1 MTAVGDAS
9 KDDLVLA
16 AVAALG
22 GESQDVNERDAFLAC
37 WHAFPNTMR
46 WVDTALPN
54 PETFT
59 ASLRRLEQRG
69 YLRRIGKQQRATG
82 RRSTSSRRRT
92 IIDPGRSGVVK
103 ARIVEG
109 GLSQAG
115 VSSEL
120 VAEVVRLVP
129 DAERIRTF
137 SDAALVAL
145 CVSLREDGGRQLDE
159 GSLVE
164 LAFHKFPSRFS
175 FTPRPEFPDTSRIHK
190 GIEEAVSDGLLDRSL
205 VLTGAGRRSVAEWG
219 EQLRLGLDRSTA
231 HASGDLKFAARIE
244 ASPGY
249 TAFADSGTLV
259 RTKPDELFRM
269 LRVPPTTNPK
279 PVADVLRTRLLA
291 LARIDKGEV
300 GAYLLE
306 VARRH
311 NIDVAALID
320 ADDTTPNPSEVAI
333 HD

>member
-1 MTAVGDAS
+1 VTTVEEAS

-22 GESQDVNERDAFLAC
+22 GESQEVNERDAFLAC

-69 YLRRIGKQQRATG
+69 YIRRVGKQQRATG
-82 RRSTSSRRRT
+82 RRSSSRRRT
-92 IIDPGRSGVVK
+92 IVDPGRSGVVK

-109 GLSQAG
+109 GLEKAG
-115 VSSEL
+115 VSPEL
-120 VAEVVRLVP
+120 VAEVASLVP
-129 DAERIRTF
+129 DADRIRSL

-145 CVSLREDGGRQLDE
+145 CVGLREQSGRHLDE
-159 GSLVE
+159 GALVE

-175 FTPRPEFPDTSRIHK
+175 FGPRPEFPDTSRIHR
-190 GIEEAVSDGLLDRSL
+190 GMEDAERDGLLNTD
-205 VLTGAGRRSVAEWG
+205 LTLTAHGRKRVTEWG

-231 HASGDLKFAARIE
+231 HASGDLKFASRIE
-244 ASPGY
+244 QSPGY
-249 TAFADSGTLV
+249 VAYSDSGTLV

-269 LRVPPTTNPK
+269 LRVPPTTDPR
-279 PVADVLRTRLLA
+279 PVADVLRTRLRA
-291 LARIDKGEV
+291 LARIDKAEV
-300 GAYLLE
+300 GTYLLE

-311 NIDVAALID
+311 NADVAALID
-320 ADDTTPNPSEVAI
+320 SETADPNATQVVAR
-333 HD
+333 

>member
-1 MTAVGDAS
+1 VTSVGDAS

-69 YLRRIGKQQRATG
+69 YLRRVGKQQRATG
-82 RRSTSSRRRT
+82 RRSAARRRT
-92 IIDPGRSGVVK
+92 VIDPGRSGVVK

-109 GLSQAG
+109 GLQLAG
-115 VSSEL
+115 VSPEL
-120 VAEVVRLVP
+120 VADVARLVP
-129 DAERIRTF
+129 DAERIHSF

-145 CVSLREDGGRQLDE
+145 CVGLREDGGRQLDE

-190 GIEEAVSDGLLDRSL
+190 GLEEAMSDGLLDPGL
-205 VLTGAGRRSVAEWG
+205 ALTSGGRQRVAEWG

-249 TAFADSGTLV
+249 TAFAESHTLV

-279 PVADVLRTRLLA
+279 PVADVLRARLRA
-291 LARIDKGEV
+291 LARIDKAEV
-300 GAYLLE
+300 GTYLLE

-311 NIDVAALID
+311 NEDVAALID
-320 ADDTTPNPSEVAI
+320 ADAATPNPTEVAI
-333 HD
+333 HE

>member
-1 MTAVGDAS
+1 VTTVQEAS

-22 GESQDVNERDAFLAC
+22 GENHDVNERDAFLAC

-69 YLRRIGKQQRATG
+69 YIRRVGKQQRSTG
-82 RRSTSSRRRT
+82 RRSSSRRRT
-92 IIDPGRSGVVK
+92 IVDPSRSGVVK

-109 GLSQAG
+109 GLDTAG
-115 VSSEL
+115 VSPEL
-120 VAEVVRLVP
+120 VAEVARLVP
-129 DAERIRTF
+129 DADSIGSL

-145 CVSLREDGGRQLDE
+145 CVGLREEDGRHLDE
-159 GSLVE
+159 GALVE

-175 FTPRPEFPDTSRIHK
+175 FGPRPEFPDTYRIHR
-190 GIEEAVSDGLLDRSL
+190 GIEDAARDGLLNSDL
-205 VLTGAGRRSVAEWG
+205 ALTADGRTRAAKWG
-219 EQLRLGLDRSTA
+219 EQLQLGLDRSTA

-244 ASPGY
+244 QSPAY
-249 TAFADSGTLV
+249 VAYSESGTLV

-279 PVADVLRTRLLA
+279 PVADVLRSRLRA
-291 LARIDKGEV
+291 LTRIDKAQV
-300 GAYLLE
+300 GTYLLE

-311 NIDVAALID
+311 NADVAALID
-320 ADDTTPNPSEVAI
+320 AEAAESTRTQLVPDD
-333 HD
+333 

>member
-1 MTAVGDAS
+1 MTTVQEAS

-22 GESQDVNERDAFLAC
+22 GENQDVNERDAFLAC

-69 YLRRIGKQQRATG
+69 YIRRVGKQQRSVA
-82 RRSTSSRRRT
+82 RRSSSRRRT
-92 IIDPGRSGVVK
+92 IVDAGRSGVVK

-109 GLSQAG
+109 GLDRAG
-115 VSSEL
+115 VSPDL
-120 VAEVVRLVP
+120 VAEVARLVP
-129 DAERIRTF
+129 DADSIRSL

-145 CVSLREDGGRQLDE
+145 CVGLREDSGRHLDE
-159 GSLVE
+159 GALVE

-175 FTPRPEFPDTSRIHK
+175 FVPRPEFPDTYRIRR
-190 GIEEAVSDGLLDRSL
+190 GIEDAERDGLLSAE
-205 VLTGAGRRSVAEWG
+205 LTLTADGRQRVAEWG

-244 ASPGY
+244 RSPGY
-249 TAFADSGTLV
+249 VAYSESGTLV
-259 RTKPDELFRM
+259 KTKPDELFRM

-279 PVADVLRTRLLA
+279 PVADVLRARLRA
-291 LARIDKGEV
+291 LARLDKAEV
-300 GAYLLE
+300 GTYLLE

-311 NIDVAALID
+311 NTDVAGLID
-320 ADDTTPNPSEVAI
+320 AESAESTPTEVAAQ
-333 HD
+333 

>member
-1 MTAVGDAS
+1 
-9 KDDLVLA
+9 
-16 AVAALG
+16 
-22 GESQDVNERDAFLAC
+22 
-37 WHAFPNTMR
+37 MR

-69 YLRRIGKQQRATG
+69 YLRRIGKQKRAVG
-82 RRSTSSRRRT
+82 RRSAPARRRT
-92 IIDPGRSGVVK
+92 IVDPARSGVVK

-109 GLSQAG
+109 GLEQAG
-115 VSSEL
+115 VGRDL
-120 VAEVVRLVP
+120 VEEVARLVP
-129 DAERIRTF
+129 DANRIRNF
-137 SDAALVAL
+137 SDAALVTL
-145 CVSLREDGGRQLDE
+145 CVGLREDGGRQLDE

-175 FTPRPEFPDTSRIHK
+175 FPPRPEFPDTSRIHS
-190 GIEEAVSDGLLDRSL
+190 GIQDAIGDGLLDADLALSSN
-205 VLTGAGRRSVAEWG
+205 GRRGVAEWSD
-219 EQLRLGLDRSTA
+219 QLRLGLDRSTA

-249 TAFADSGTLV
+249 VAYAESQTLV

-279 PVADVLRTRLLA
+279 PVADVLRARLRA

-300 GAYLLE
+300 GSYLVE

-311 NIDVAALID
+311 NSDVAALID
-320 ADDTTPNPSEVAI
+320 ADVATSTTEEGA
-333 HD
+333 DQ

>member
-1 MTAVGDAS
+1 VTTVQEAS

-22 GESQDVNERDAFLAC
+22 GENQDVNERDAFLAC

-69 YLRRIGKQQRATG
+69 YIRRVGKQQRSVA
-82 RRSTSSRRRT
+82 RRSSSRRRT
-92 IIDPGRSGVVK
+92 IVDAGRSGVVK

-109 GLSQAG
+109 GLDRAG
-115 VSSEL
+115 VSPDL
-120 VAEVVRLVP
+120 VAEVARLVP
-129 DAERIRTF
+129 DADSIRSL

-145 CVSLREDGGRQLDE
+145 CVGLREDSGRHLDE
-159 GSLVE
+159 GALVE

-175 FTPRPEFPDTSRIHK
+175 FVPRPEFPDTYRIRR
-190 GIEEAVSDGLLDRSL
+190 GIEDAERDGLLSAE
-205 VLTGAGRRSVAEWG
+205 LTLTADGRQRVAEWG

-244 ASPGY
+244 RSPGY
-249 TAFADSGTLV
+249 VAYSESGTLV
-259 RTKPDELFRM
+259 KTKPDELFRM

-279 PVADVLRTRLLA
+279 PVADVLRARLRA
-291 LARIDKGEV
+291 LARLDKAEV
-300 GAYLLE
+300 GTYLLE

-311 NIDVAALID
+311 NTDVAGLID
-320 ADDTTPNPSEVAI
+320 AESAESTPTEVAAQ
-333 HD
+333 

>member
-1 MTAVGDAS
+1 MTSVGEAS

-22 GESQDVNERDAFLAC
+22 GETQDVNERDAFLAC

-69 YLRRIGKQQRATG
+69 YLRRIGKQQRSAG
-82 RRSTSSRRRT
+82 RRSPSRRRT
-92 IIDPGRSGVVK
+92 VVDPGRSGVVK
-103 ARIVEG
+103 ARILDG
-109 GLSQAG
+109 GLELAG

-120 VAEVVRLVP
+120 VAQVARLVP
-129 DAERIRTF
+129 DADRIRSF
-137 SDAALVAL
+137 NDAALVAL
-145 CVSLREDGGRQLDE
+145 CVGLREDGGRNLDE

-175 FTPRPEFPDTSRIHK
+175 FAPRPEFPDTSRVHT
-190 GIEEAVSDGLLDRSL
+190 GIQDAVSDGLLDPT
-205 VLTGAGRRSVAEWG
+205 LTLTDNGRQRVTEWG
-219 EQLRLGLDRSTA
+219 EQLLLGLDRSTA
-231 HASGDLKFAARIE
+231 HVSGDLKFAARIE

-249 TAFADSGTLV
+249 TAFVESGTLV

-269 LRVPPTTNPK
+269 LRVPPTTNPI
-279 PVADVLRTRLLA
+279 PVADVLRTRLRA
-291 LARIDKGEV
+291 LTRIDKAEV
-300 GAYLLE
+300 GAYLVE

-311 NIDVAALID
+311 NHDVAALID
-320 ADDTTPNPSEVAI
+320 VDSAAPTSTEVAI

>member
-1 MTAVGDAS
+1 MTSVGDAS

-82 RRSTSSRRRT
+82 RRSASRRRT
-92 IIDPGRSGVVK
+92 VIDPGRSGVVK

-109 GLSQAG
+109 GLEIAG
-115 VSSEL
+115 VSPEL
-120 VAEVVRLVP
+120 VAEVARLVP
-129 DAERIRTF
+129 DAERIRSF

-145 CVSLREDGGRQLDE
+145 CVGLREDDGRQLDE

-175 FTPRPEFPDTSRIHK
+175 FTPRPEFPDTSRINK
-190 GIEEAVSDGLLDRSL
+190 GIEEAMSDGLLDPGL
-205 VLTGAGRRSVAEWG
+205 ALTSGGRQRVAEWG

-231 HASGDLKFAARIE
+231 HASGDLKFSARIE

-249 TAFADSGTLV
+249 TAFAESGTLV

-279 PVADVLRTRLLA
+279 PVADVLRTRLRA
-291 LARIDKGEV
+291 LARIDKAEV
-300 GAYLLE
+300 GTYLLE

-311 NIDVAALID
+311 NEDVAALVH
-320 ADDTTPNPSEVAI
+320 ADTATPNPAEVAI
-333 HD
+333 HE

>member
-1 MTAVGDAS
+1 VTTVQEAS

-69 YLRRIGKQQRATG
+69 YIQRVGKQQRSTG
-82 RRSTSSRRRT
+82 RRSPSRRRT
-92 IIDPGRSGVVK
+92 IVDPGRSGVVK

-109 GLSQAG
+109 GLDKAG
-115 VSSEL
+115 VSPEL
-120 VAEVVRLVP
+120 VAEVARLVP
-129 DAERIRTF
+129 DADSIRSL

-145 CVSLREDGGRQLDE
+145 CVGLREEGGRHLDE
-159 GSLVE
+159 GALVE

-175 FTPRPEFPDTSRIHK
+175 FVPRPEFPDTYRIHR
-190 GIEEAVSDGLLDRSL
+190 GIEDAGRDGLLSTD
-205 VLTGAGRRSVAEWG
+205 LTLTTDGRKRVAEWS
-219 EQLRLGLDRSTA
+219 EQLQLGLDRSTA

-244 ASPGY
+244 QSPGY
-249 TAFADSGTLV
+249 IAYAESGTLV

-279 PVADVLRTRLLA
+279 PVAEVLRTRLRA
-291 LARIDKGEV
+291 LARIDKAEV
-300 GAYLLE
+300 GTYLLD

-311 NIDVAALID
+311 NADVAALID
-320 ADDTTPNPSEVAI
+320 AEAADSIPTQVAAR
-333 HD
+333 